1 MIVLDTI
8 ELKALE
14 VLREY
19 VCLSRVNRRIYLED
33 MRYIYEKNIAS
44 IMQDAGYIYHHTAI
58 HPGGI
63 RKLNPTSAKVYPY
76 DGRFGIGYAVHR
88 YKEGSDNSHY
98 VDYYIKEDI
107 RNRKSNGRPMGIR
120 RLTE

>member
-1 MIVLDTI
+1 MIVLETI
-8 ELKALE
+8 AVETARILNG
-14 VLREY
+14 Y
-19 VCLSRVNRRIYLED
+19 VCMSRENRRRYRED
-33 MRYIYEKNIAS
+33 IRNIYEKNIAS

-63 RKLNPTSAKVYPY
+63 RKLNPASAKVYPY

-98 VDYYIKEDI
+98 VDYYIKED
-107 RNRKSNGRPMGIR
+107 
-120 RLTE
+120 